1 MTLPVSADIV
11 RIRHRI
17 CGEQPGEISFDV
29 AKIILTQHAGHGG
42 ECLQFLRALERVSV
56 VCG

>member
-1 MTLPVSADIV
+1 MNQPVNANIV

-17 CGEQPGEISFDV
+17 CGESPGEISLDV
-29 AKIILTQHAGHGG
+29 ARMILTQHAGHGDD
-42 ECLQFLRALERVSV
+42 CLQFLGALKRASR